1 MRLLCKRAALTTAF
15 QTVSGVVPTRTPK
28 EILQN
33 VKLEAG
39 KAQAVLIGTDQEVGI
54 RYRITEADIQRPGE
68 ILLPTNRVLAILRE
82 MQGDVVVIE
91 ATDAVTSPAGAAHV

>member
-33 VKLEAG
+33 VKLEVG
-39 KAQAVLIGTDQEVGI
+39 KTHAVLIGTDQ
-54 RYRITEADIQRPGE
+54 
-68 ILLPTNRVLAILRE
+68 
-82 MQGDVVVIE
+82 
-91 ATDAVTSPAGAAHV
+91 